1 MTPMATPAAG
11 IARRK
16 SKVRV
21 TVKNW
26 INGGVVM
33 ILDAIANLSLATN
46 YSDRTQNNYILNS
59 EALIRFC
66 PQFWDQ
72 IQTSNLNR
80 VVEKADRLDEDAHHR
95 LLEYS
100 TSPPNQVN
108 QHESKF
114 PFPKVPLP

>member
-1 MTPMATPAAG
+1 MTAMATPAAG

-16 SKVRV
+16 GKVRV

-46 YSDRTQNNYILNS
+46 YNNRTQNNYILHS
-59 EALIRFC
+59 EALIIFC

-72 IQTSNLNR
+72 I
-80 VVEKADRLDEDAHHR
+80 
-95 LLEYS
+95 
-100 TSPPNQVN
+100 
-108 QHESKF
+108 
-114 PFPKVPLP
+114 